1 MSNYPGTR
9 ESQDVDQAAGGEFE
23 ATGASTTGEFESA
36 ESAAS
41 PVTPT
46 DRELPPSGDN
56 LEPQYPENPASRF
69 HTVAAGETLSAIA
82 EQYYGDASSA
92 TRIFEA
98 NQDRLSN
105 PDLIYPGQQLAIPE

>member
-1 MSNYPGTR
+1 MSNYPATS
-9 ESQDVDQAAGGEFE
+9 ETQDVDQAAGGELE
-23 ATGASTTGEFESA
+23 ATGASATGELEST
-36 ESAAS
+36 EAAV
-41 PVTPT
+41 PVTPA
-46 DRELPPSGDN
+46 DRDLPASGEN
-56 LEPQYPENPASRF
+56 LEPQYPENTASRF